1 MVRSKVSSMLIG
13 VDTGGTF
20 TDFVVV
26 TENGLVIHKQPSTPE
41 DPSLAVSAGLAHL
54 EAATGVSL
62 VHGSTVAT
70 NALLERRGARTVL
83 ITTSGFEDV
92 LEIGRQTRPEIYDL
106 NVSRPA
112 PFCLLYTSDAADE

>member
-54 EAATGVSL
+54 EVATGVSL

-70 NALLERRGARTVL
+70 NALLERRGARAAL

-106 NVSRPA
+106 NVTRPA
-112 PFCLLYTSDAADE
+112 R